1 MPLRPHHLTP
11 RRREAHG
18 ILAKESRPAILFC
31 TGTASS
37 PRTEGAI
44 RDFERAASLTPSASL
59 SEALLHAIM
68 RSPVR
73 RENVHPARTAVAG
86 PSVSE
91 GVIRPPPTPSLA
103 QVLAVQRAL
112 SEFGYGQIRPTG
124 TIDPDTQ
131 RAIAEF
137 EHERNLPI
145 SGQLSERLI
154 RELSAATRRTLH

>member
-1 MPLRPHHLTP
+1 
-11 RRREAHG
+11 
-18 ILAKESRPAILFC
+18 
-31 TGTASS
+31 
-37 PRTEGAI
+37 
-44 RDFERAASLTPSASL
+44 
-59 SEALLHAIM
+59 
-68 RSPVR
+68 
-73 RENVHPARTAVAG
+73 
-86 PSVSE
+86 
-91 GVIRPPPTPSLA
+91 
-103 QVLAVQRAL
+103 VQRAL